1 MTASEAEQY
10 FSTLKRFLKIQKLK
24 MKLLQVS
31 SLKLD
36 NGLALNTDQQMLF
49 LINQICTAVA
59 VDLDQNNPQK
69 CPYGLYAQQLSWN
82 SAHYGEESEFAKKGG
97 FVLGGATL
105 HCIMTPHGPD
115 KKCFEEASSE
125 ALKAY
130 KVAVGTQA
138 FMFES
143 CLGLTVTK
151 WGLEISEKLYSE
163 YYKCWEG

>member
-1 MTASEAEQY
+1 
-10 FSTLKRFLKIQKLK
+10 
-24 MKLLQVS
+24 
-31 SLKLD
+31 
-36 NGLALNTDQQMLF
+36 
-49 LINQICTAVA
+49 
-59 VDLDQNNPQK
+59 DLDQNNPQK

-82 SAHYGEESEFAKKGG
+82 SVHYGEESEFAKKGG
-97 FVLGGATL
+97 FVPGGATL

-163 YYKCWEG
+163 YYKCWEGLNSHFTGPK